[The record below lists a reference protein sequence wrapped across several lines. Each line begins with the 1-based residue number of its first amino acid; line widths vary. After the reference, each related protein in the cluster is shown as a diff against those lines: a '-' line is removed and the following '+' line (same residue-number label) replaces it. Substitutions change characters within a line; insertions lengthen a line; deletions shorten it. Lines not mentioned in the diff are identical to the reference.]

1 MQGHDKVM
9 KTLGNRL
16 QSCLGKDELPGEFLG
31 SLLVYN
37 DFGKFLETLPVK
49 TEFTGTSY

>member
-1 MQGHDKVM
+1 MGPSQVM
-9 KTLGNRL
+9 NTLGKKL
-16 QSCLGKDELPGEFLG
+16 QGCLGKAELRGKVLG

-37 DFGKFLETLPVK
+37 DFGKFLEILPLK